1 MGLIAREIEARGI
14 ATICLSSAWSITR
27 SVNPPRA
34 VYLDFPLGHTAGK
47 RDDPALQRKIMI
59 DTLSMLD
66 GIQIP
71 GTFRRLP
78 YQWQSDD
85 AWKDTVMRPQPD
97 GGRESGMRDD
107 RVARHEQPQ
116 YQNEADRLAA
126 ERALQTGQCPGCI
139 FPAA

>member
-1 MGLIAREIEARGI
+1 MIAREIEARGI

-34 VYLDFPLGHTAGK
+34 VFLDFPLGHTAGK

-71 GTFRRLP
+71 GTLRKLP

-85 AWKDTVMRPQPD
+85 AWKDTVMRPQSV
-97 GGRESGMRDD
+97 GGRGSKVRDD
-107 RVARHEQPQ
+107 RVARHELPQ

-126 ERALQTGQCPGCI
+126 ERLLRTGQCPGCV
-139 FPAA
+139 FLSA